1 MLRKGKILTCRYVLA
16 FKFIIFINMMLS
28 VFFLLRRG
36 LHESKRGGGHS
47 SLNVC
52 FDRLRTAGFESD
64 SKNQNRRV
72 VPSRVPQP
80 EANDERRSA
89 GRIV

>member
-28 VFFLLRRG
+28 VFFLLRHD
-36 LHESKRGGGHS
+36 LHEPKRGGGHS

-52 FDRLRTAGFESD
+52 FDRLRTAGFESGTT
-64 SKNQNRRV
+64 KPNRRV
-72 VPSRVPQP
+72 ASRQTPYFCPATKVCKN
-80 EANDERRSA
+80 AFT
-89 GRIV
+89 